1 MPDMPWVLKER
12 FCTDWG
18 LSVEDASVLTEWPGL
33 ARYMEGCVR
42 CGANPLRAANW
53 IRTEILRVLN
63 ERKIPIEKFTVSPE
77 NFSALL
83 TKVEGG
89 DLSTT
94 LAKKVFDLM
103 VSEGLSLPAAIVRL
117 GANSG
122 KLARQE
128 LKAVMDRVL
137 ERETSAI
144 EEIRT
149 GKDPKGKK
157 RGFLCGQ
164 VMREARGQADPGEV
178 AKMLGEILDNQ

>member
-1 MPDMPWVLKER
+1 M
-12 FCTDWG
+12 
-18 LSVEDASVLTEWPGL
+18 
-33 ARYMEGCVR
+33 
-42 CGANPLRAANW
+42 
-53 IRTEILRVLN
+53 EILRVLN
-63 ERKIPIEKFTVSPE
+63 ERKIPIGQFTVSPE

-83 TKVEGG
+83 AKIEQG

-103 VSEGLSLPAAIVRL
+103 VSEGIPLSAAIGRL

-122 KLARQE
+122 KLEGPALMVIVERI
-128 LKAVMDRVL
+128 L
-137 ERETSAI
+137 ERETGAI
-144 EEIRT
+144 EEIRS

-178 AKMLGEILDNQ
+178 EKMIGEILDNQ